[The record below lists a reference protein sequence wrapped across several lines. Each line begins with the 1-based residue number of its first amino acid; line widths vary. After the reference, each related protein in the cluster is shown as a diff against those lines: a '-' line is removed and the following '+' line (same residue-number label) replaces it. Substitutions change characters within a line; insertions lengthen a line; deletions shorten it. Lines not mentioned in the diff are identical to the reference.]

1 MAEHGLLASAP
12 WKQLLKHRH
21 DFLVMAKEFN
31 PDLAGHDG
39 ASRVKLHFRALEK
52 DGEVSAEKIVT
63 VPSGVSAF
71 DAASWNGIAIDS
83 TCGGY
88 GTCKKCKIQIT
99 DGSVEPSK
107 LDFRAFTPDEIQNGW
122 RLACMVRT
130 TKDISI
136 DVPPLTT
143 RPKAAT
149 VGVGRQIILRP
160 GIQKRY
166 VELSEPTLS
175 DQRTDIVRLLEAIED
190 IEPTYSLNIL
200 RELPTVL
207 RKNNFKVTAVFA
219 DQELIAIEGGDTS
232 EIRFGIAF
240 DLGTTTVVATLIDL
254 NTGAP
259 AAVKS
264 ILNKQ
269 QPLVQ
274 MSSLE

>member
-1 MAEHGLLASAP
+1 
-12 WKQLLKHRH
+12 
-21 DFLVMAKEFN
+21 MAKEFN

-107 LDFRAFTPDEIQNGW
+107 LDFRAFSQDEIANGW

-130 TKDISI
+130 TQDISI

-166 VELSEPTLS
+166 VELTEPTLA
-175 DQRTDIVRLLEAIED
+175 DQRTDIVRLLDAIED
-190 IEPTYSLNIL
+190 IEPTYSLDIL

-207 RKNNFKVTAVFA
+207 RKNHFKVTAVFA

-232 EIRFGIAF
+232 EIRYGIAF
-240 DLGTTTVVATLIDL
+240 DLGTHQRSDSHAQFFHQTRHTVHLAKLHLRDKLSL
-254 NTGAP
+254 NC
-259 AAVKS
+259 AVRH
-264 ILNKQ
+264 
-269 QPLVQ
+269 
-274 MSSLE
+274 

>member
-1 MAEHGLLASAP
+1 
-12 WKQLLKHRH
+12 
-21 DFLVMAKEFN
+21 MAKEFN

-107 LDFRAFTPDEIQNGW
+107 LDFRAFTTDEIQNGW

-149 VGVGRQIILRP
+149 IC
-160 GIQKRY
+160 
-166 VELSEPTLS
+166 
-175 DQRTDIVRLLEAIED
+175 
-190 IEPTYSLNIL
+190 
-200 RELPTVL
+200 
-207 RKNNFKVTAVFA
+207 
-219 DQELIAIEGGDTS
+219 
-232 EIRFGIAF
+232 
-240 DLGTTTVVATLIDL
+240 
-254 NTGAP
+254 
-259 AAVKS
+259 
-264 ILNKQ
+264 
-269 QPLVQ
+269 
-274 MSSLE
+274 